1 MTPPAAAAAPTVRPR
16 RAPAPRGPRRISGP
30 ARPATAPRR
39 PAAGAAANQ
48 AGLVLGLLSALE
60 SLAQH
65 RLLDRLIRGRV
76 WIGLVAFALIG
87 IVTLQLGLLKLN
99 GGIGRAL
106 EHEALLQRENA
117 ALSIENSELAA
128 GTRVEQSAAKLGMA
142 FVPAG
147 ALRFLVSGRSRRC
160 RQGRG
165 GACERRPCGGPGARS
180 ERRRSCIV
188 ELGRSERRRSFERNG
203 GRVGRLRRRNLRRER
218 LLGSIRRSELER
230 RIERIQRVERS
241 LERRIGARS
250 GERRIE
256 RNRTFGRER
265 RELLGR
271 LSRWR
276 SSSAGSGGSSGCSS
290 SS

>member
-39 PAAGAAANQ
+39 PAAGATANQ
-48 AGLVLGLLSALE
+48 PGLVLGLLSALE

-147 ALRFLVSGRSRRC
+147 AQRFLAASGRGDVGKAAAALASAAHAAA
-160 RQGRG
+160 Q
-165 GACERRPCGGPGARS
+165 AREVS
-180 ERRRSCIV
+180 AAEAAS
-188 ELGRSERRRSFERNG
+188 
-203 GRVGRLRRRNLRRER
+203 
-218 LLGSIRRSELER
+218 
-230 RIERIQRVERS
+230 
-241 LERRIGARS
+241 
-250 GERRIE
+250 
-256 RNRTFGRER
+256 
-265 RELLGR
+265 
-271 LSRWR
+271 
-276 SSSAGSGGSSGCSS
+276 SSSAEASEGAASSETAAASEGSGEETSEASASSGASEETSSSGESSESSASSEASSGESAPEAGSAASSETEPSGGSAASS
-290 SS
+290 SGG

>member
-1 MTPPAAAAAPTVRPR
+1 MTPPAAAAAPAVRPR

-39 PAAGAAANQ
+39 PATGRPATTADQ
-48 AGLVLGLLSALE
+48 AGLVVGLLSALE

-128 GTRVEQSAAKLGMA
+128 GTRVEKGAARLGMA
-142 FVPAG
+142 FVPTG
-147 ALRFLVSGRSRRC
+147 ALRFLSATGHGDAGKAAAVLAGAAHVAAQAREARAAEASASSAEAGEGEASSEAAASSEA
-160 RQGRG
+160 G
-165 GACERRPCGGPGARS
+165 GEESSAASASSASS
-180 ERRRSCIV
+180 E
-188 ELGRSERRRSFERNG
+188 EA
-203 GRVGRLRRRNLRRER
+203 
-218 LLGSIRRSELER
+218 GS
-230 RIERIQRVERS
+230 
-241 LERRIGARS
+241 S
-250 GERRIE
+250 GE
-256 RNRTFGRER
+256 
-265 RELLGR
+265 
-271 LSRWR
+271 
-276 SSSAGSGGSSGCSS
+276 SSASSESASSEPSTGESAPESASAAASETEPSGGSAAGSAGG
-290 SS
+290 

>member
-39 PAAGAAANQ
+39 PAAGAAAGQ
-48 AGLVLGLLSALE
+48 PGLVLGLLSALD
-60 SLAQH
+60 SLARH

-128 GTRVEQSAAKLGMA
+128 GTRVEQKAAKLGMA
-142 FVPAG
+142 FVPGG
-147 ALRFLVSGRSRRC
+147 ALRFLSANGHGEVGKAAAALASAAHAAAETR
-160 RQGRG
+160 
-165 GACERRPCGGPGARS
+165 EARAAEAAS
-180 ERRRSCIV
+180 AS
-188 ELGRSERRRSFERNG
+188 
-203 GRVGRLRRRNLRRER
+203 
-218 LLGSIRRSELER
+218 
-230 RIERIQRVERS
+230 
-241 LERRIGARS
+241 S
-250 GERRIE
+250 GETSE
-256 RNRTFGRER
+256 GEAQAAGETAGAAEGSG
-265 RELLGR
+265 EE
-271 LSRWR
+271 STEA
-276 SSSAGSGGSSGCSS
+276 SASSASSEEASSTGESSASSESSESSGESAPESGSAASSETEPSGGSAASS
-290 SS
+290 SGG

>member
-39 PAAGAAANQ
+39 PATDATDQ

-142 FVPAG
+142 FVPARG
-147 ALRFLVSGRSRRC
+147 AAIPRSERPRRC
-160 RQGRG
+160 GQGCG
-165 GACERRPCGGPGARS
+165 GTRECRPCGCPGTGS
-180 ERRRSCIV
+180 ERRRSRV
-188 ELGRSERRRSFERNG
+188 GEFGRSKRRRSVERNG
-203 GRVGRLRRRNLRRER
+203 GHIGRLW
-218 LLGSIRRSELER
+218 R
-230 RIERIQRVERS
+230 RIR
-241 LERRIGARS
+241 
-250 GERRIE
+250 
-256 RNRTFGRER
+256 
-265 RELLGR
+265 
-271 LSRWR
+271 
-276 SSSAGSGGSSGCSS
+276 
-290 SS
+290 